1 MHIHVFKEEADLMC
15 ELLKHG
21 AKPSNDIIQ
30 LSSVIRMCALSLV
43 YLREPQSIASAAA
56 MVGMANEAKRMCDWM
71 KRENR
76 LITFS
81 LPQPREL
88 HRSCL
93 IRMKALDVMTRMLH
107 ECFFS
112 SSKPN
117 TVRTAATS
125 GHPDALPEE
134 GASSQA
140 SVEDTPK
147 PKPNK
152 PDALPEEGA
161 GSQASVEDSPNPK
174 RRPNPNKT

>member
-1 MHIHVFKEEADLMC
+1 MC

-21 AKPSNDIIQ
+21 AKPSDDIIQ

-56 MVGMANEAKRMCDWM
+56 MV
-71 KRENR
+71 
-76 LITFS
+76 
-81 LPQPREL
+81 
-88 HRSCL
+88 
-93 IRMKALDVMTRMLH
+93 
-107 ECFFS
+107 
-112 SSKPN
+112 PN

-161 GSQASVEDSPNPK
+161 GSQASVEDSPKPKPNKPDALPEEGAGSQASVEDSPKPKPNKPDAVPEEGAGSQASVEDSPNPK
-174 RRPNPNKT
+174 RQPNPNKT